1 MEKLT
6 ANQRYKASGS
16 IIPFKE
22 WIEQEDAKTFSADG
36 AVTPSNLSGKKTEIL
51 IGGVSSSTLLT
62 VVVSVVLLTT
72 ALHFYN
78 KNS

>member
-6 ANQRYKASGS
+6 A

-36 AVTPSNLSGKKTEIL
+36 VTPSNLSGKKTEIL

-72 ALHFYN
+72 ALHL
-78 KNS
+78 